1 MEIIIAI
8 LIIAFIGYLIEN
20 HKTKSESFLE
30 EIKRERK
37 ELESIVRARDVE
49 IVETLSKI
57 SNYEALEKFKPE
69 SRKRYEKHLSSDQFA
84 QLKRDRLII
93 DNFKC
98 QMCSTNVDLS
108 TSHCHHIT
116 YLRLGKES
124 LSDVSTLCKECHEK
138 LHDFHGKNVGHYP
151 LVSEKSLAKAGLWV

>member
-1 MEIIIAI
+1 MEIIITI

-30 EIKRERK
+30 EMEKQGE
-37 ELESIVRARDVE
+37 EFESIVRARGEE
-49 IVETLSKI
+49 IVKTLSRI
-57 SNYEALEKFKPE
+57 SIDEAKEKFETK
-69 SRKRYEKHLSSDQFA
+69 SRKRYEKHLSSDQFI

-93 DNFKC
+93 DNFRC

-116 YLRLGKES
+116 YIRLGKES

-151 LVSEKSLAKAGLWV
+151 LVSEKSLAKAGL

>member
-1 MEIIIAI
+1 MEIILTI

-30 EIKRERK
+30 EIERERK
-37 ELESIVRARDVE
+37 ELESIVRARDEE
-49 IVETLSKI
+49 IVKILSRI
-57 SNYEALEKFKPE
+57 SIDEEAEKLKTQY
-69 SRKRYEKHLSSDQFA
+69 RKRYEKHLSSDQFA

-98 QMCSTNVDLS
+98 QICSATVDLS

-116 YLRLGKES
+116 YIRLGKES

-151 LVSEKSLAKAGLWV
+151 LVSEKSLAKAGL